1 MPAPMPRVEVR
12 PAPRPVVAERAFELC
27 EHKGIGHPD
36 SIADGACEAAAVAL
50 ARTGLMHL
58 GRVAHFNVDKGLLI
72 AGRSRPRFGGGEVTA
87 PMRLMLCGR
96 AASPAP
102 GLDAGT
108 VVAQAARDYLARTL
122 HTGAE
127 HFEIESQV
135 RDGSVALARV
145 YGGGIARANDTSFGV
160 GYAPYSPL
168 ETRVLA
174 VADTLRAPAF
184 RSAFPAAGDDFKIM
198 GVRRGSALEFTVALA
213 LIDRHVANVGAYFAI
228 KDAVQAQLAQT
239 LGPGCTLHLN
249 ALDDPAARDEKGIY
263 LTVTG
268 LSAEMGDDGQVG
280 RGNRANGLITPGRA
294 MSLEAAAGKN
304 PAAHVGKVYNVL
316 AHDVARGLYRAAGAA
331 RGQRVSARHH
341 RRAAFRAHACR
352 GRGGRARRPDIRPG
366 APGQGRGRGA
376 DRRCRGPDAA
386 AGAWRVRGVLRAQ
399 RVTPDA
405 HQSDGRS
412 AQRASRIPRASD
424 HAWRRTLGDLHGWFN
439 HIVFESPTRVAPLLW
454 SGKH

>member
-1 MPAPMPRVEVR
+1 MPRVEVR

-87 PMRLMLCGR
+87 PMRLILCGR

-108 VVAQAARDYLARTL
+108 VVAKAARDYLARTL

-145 YGGGIARANDTSFGV
+145 YGGGVARANDTSFGV
-160 GYAPYSPL
+160 GHAPYSPL

-174 VADTLRAPAF
+174 LAATLRSAAF
-184 RSAFPAAGDDFKIM
+184 RDAVPAAGDDFKIM
-198 GVRRGSALEFTVALA
+198 GVRRGDAFDFTVALA
-213 LIDRHVANVGAYFAI
+213 LIGRHVAGTGAYFAL
-228 KDAVQAQLAQT
+228 KDAIAAHLLGT
-239 LGPGCTLHLN
+239 LGVGCTLRLN
-249 ALDDPAARDEKGIY
+249 ALDDAAARDETGVY

-280 RGNRANGLITPGRA
+280 RGNRVNGLITPGRP

-304 PAAHVGKVYNVL
+304 PVGHVGKVYNVL
-316 AHDVARGLYRAAGAA
+316 AHDVARAVCTALPELREANVYLLGTIGAPLAEPALAVVEVAA
-331 RGQRVSARHH
+331 RGGLAPDL
-341 RRAAFRAHACR
+341 
-352 GRGGRARRPDIRPG
+352 ARRVR
-366 APGQGRGRGA
+366 AV
-376 DRRCRGPDAA
+376 
-386 AGAWRVRGVLRAQ
+386 AGAQIAAVGDLAQ
-399 RVTPDA
+399 RLA
-405 HQSDGRS
+405 RGEF
-412 AQRASRIPRASD
+412 A
-424 HAWRRTLGDLHGWFN
+424 
-439 HIVFESPTRVAPLLW
+439 VF
-454 SGKH
+454 